1 MCAQCVGRESVEG
14 IVGCSSCIR
23 RLRERIKRLAKFD
36 VNVLLLGESGT
47 GKELVARQIHS
58 LSSRRKGPFVGVNC
72 AAIHE
77 SLLESE
83 LFGHESG
90 AFTGAGSSTIGFFR
104 AAQDGTILLDEVGD
118 MSPQLQSK
126 LLRVLEERTV
136 VPVGS
141 TKAVPIDIRVISA
154 THHDLQA
161 VVSEGLFRQDLFYRL
176 NTITLTISAL
186 RDRPEDIIPLAEHI
200 ICKVADLLGMSQKQL
215 TPEAAEL
222 MRRYD
227 WPGNV
232 RQLGN
237 VIQQAYV
244 LGDSDQIDKASLP
257 PELHESPRANGKE
270 FPSLDEAVSQH
281 LSDALGLA
289 GGVRTRAAGL
299 LDVDRKTVSRM
310 MQRYGL
316 T

>member
-1 MCAQCVGRESVEG
+1 MYTTCVSQESVEEIG
-14 IVGCSSCIR
+14 GRSACIR
-23 RLRERIKRLAKFD
+23 QLRERIKKLAKFD
-36 VNVLLLGESGT
+36 VSVLLLGESGT
-47 GKELVARQIHS
+47 GKELVARKIHS
-58 LSSRRKGPFVGVNC
+58 LSNRRNGPFVGVNC

-104 AAQDGTILLDEVGD
+104 AAQGGTILLDEVGD

-126 LLRVLEERTV
+126 LLRVLEERAV

-161 VVSEGLFRQDLFYRL
+161 VVSEGRFRQDLYYRL
-176 NTITLTISAL
+176 NVITLKIAAL
-186 RDRPEDIIPLAEHI
+186 RDRPEDIIPLTEHI

-222 MRRYD
+222 MQRYD

-244 LGDSDQIDKASLP
+244 LGDSEQIDTASLP
-257 PELHESPRANGKE
+257 PELHESPGTNGKE
-270 FPSLDEAVSQH
+270 FPSLDETVNQH
-281 LSDALGLA
+281 LADALGLA
-289 GGVRTRAAGL
+289 GGVRSRAARL
-299 LDVDRKTVSRM
+299 LGVDRKTISRM